1 MGEFFAVELPA
12 VGLAEDFATGF
23 LSFWGR
29 AALLLVPSEDD
40 ESSEKDEDDVASSSL
55 FLDFALNAVFLFSVF
70 TAVLLFVGRAIV
82 FGALALA
89 WTQREGGSPAPV
101 LEAFF
106 LPAAARL
113 TVS

>member
-1 MGEFFAVELPA
+1 LE
-12 VGLAEDFATGF
+12 EDFAPGF

-40 ESSEKDEDDVASSSL
+40 ESSEKVEDDVASSSL
-55 FLDFALNAVFLFSVF
+55 FLDFALNAVFFFSVF
-70 TAVLLFVGRAIV
+70 TAAFLFVGRAIV
-82 FGALALA
+82 LGAALAVA
-89 WTQREGGSPAPV
+89 WSQREGGSPAPV

-113 TVS
+113 TVF